1 MWRPTG
7 ASPERH
13 TNDSRTLRS
22 GLSTFRSTISLVTVL
37 PLVPSQPID
46 TNAALPILFW
56 MTLPIVAFAVA
67 GGLAVGTVVFGIVNA
82 VVKPIVQLLSLPL
95 TILTLGLFSLVINA
109 AMFGLTSLF
118 SPLSI
123 DGFWAAFWGAIIVA
137 LVSWFASSL
146 VRDRT

>member
-1 MWRPTG
+1 MGFLLRTVITAIAFWV
-7 ASPERH
+7 ASQ
-13 TNDSRTLRS
+13 
-22 GLSTFRSTISLVTVL
+22 V
-37 PLVPSQPID
+37 
-46 TNAALPILFW
+46 
-56 MTLPIVAFAVA
+56 VA
-67 GGLAVGTVVFGIVNA
+67 GIHLPGLVGTLFAAVVFGLINA
-82 VVKPIVQLLSLPL
+82 VIRPVVALLSLPL

>member
-1 MWRPTG
+1 MEAVPPDPTPKATDPTIMG
-7 ASPERH
+7 FLLRTVITAIAFWVASQVVPGIH
-13 TNDSRTLRS
+13 LP
-22 GLSTFRSTISLVTVL
+22 GL
-37 PLVPSQPID
+37 
-46 TNAALPILFW
+46 
-56 MTLPIVAFAVA
+56 
-67 GGLAVGTVVFGIVNA
+67 VGTLFAAVVFGLINA
-82 VVKPIVQLLSLPL
+82 VIRPVVALLSLPL

>member
-1 MWRPTG
+1 MDLNLTILG
-7 ASPERH
+7 A
-13 TNDSRTLRS
+13 TLVLLAGVAAVRVS
-22 GLSTFRSTISLVTVL
+22 ARAGLPSLLLYLLIGLVLGEAGLGLRFDDVDLTMLLSTLALAVILAEGGLSTR
-37 PLVPSQPID
+37 
-46 TNAALPILFW
+46 AAVIRPV
-56 MTLPIVAFAVA
+56 VA
-67 GGLAVGTVVFGIVNA
+67 
-82 VVKPIVQLLSLPL
+82 LLSLPL